1 MEKQFSLTVNLQRFT
16 WQCLIAMATED
27 LREPTDF
34 INWLV
39 YVEAKRRGIVKTPP
53 PKLQDVRG
61 STTNSDGQN
70 ATEHD

>member
-1 MEKQFSLTVNLQRFT
+1 MEKQFSLTVYLQRFT

-39 YVEAKRRGIVKTPP
+39 YVEAKRRGIVKAPP
-53 PKLQDVRG
+53 LKPQAERD
-61 STTNSDGQN
+61 STINSGEQN
-70 ATEHD
+70 AMGQD